1 MGILTTFIAGFAGV
15 ALGAFLA
22 RRNQKR
28 AASEQLL
35 VEALN
40 DMVSAIAEVAGGAGQ
55 EAQRRYAS
63 AVSRIAVHAPASVVV
78 AFRKFQD
85 DPTTTTAKGRAQL
98 VSAVQEARQELGHG
112 TAANE
117 DLHVLMFGGTT
128 PSEAATD

>member
-1 MGILTTFIAGFAGV
+1 MEMTTFIIGLVGV

-40 DMVSAIAEVAGGAGQ
+40 DMVGAIAEVAGGAGQ
-55 EAQRRYAS
+55 ETQRRYAS
-63 AVSRIAVHAPASVVV
+63 AVSRIAVHAPASVVL

-85 DPTTTTAKGRAQL
+85 DPTTATAKGRAQL
-98 VSAVQEARQELGHG
+98 VAAVQLTRQELGHG
-112 TAANE
+112 QAANE
-117 DLHVLMFGGTT
+117 DLHVLMFGGIA